1 MLPKF
6 LLADNSQECPDTIYV
21 VHTEEPKFIVES
33 DIEDFWANQKV
44 HWLSEPPVS
53 VITSYSIHYT
63 KLYES
68 RCSAIPAKTPAII
81 LSSERVSLFLS
92 EFMNYGKD

>member
-33 DIEDFWANQKV
+33 DIEDFWSNQKV
-44 HWLSEPPVS
+44 HWLSEAPES
-53 VITSYSIHYT
+53 EELIRALLEDAETFLDDEFENQDN
-63 KLYES
+63 LYAED
-68 RCSAIPAKTPAII
+68 
-81 LSSERVSLFLS
+81 E
-92 EFMNYGKD
+92 EDED

>member
-33 DIEDFWANQKV
+33 DIEDFWSNEKV
-44 HWLSEPPVS
+44 HWLSEA
-53 VITSYSIHYT
+53 H
-63 KLYES
+63 E
-68 RCSAIPAKTPAII
+68 
-81 LSSERVSLFLS
+81 
-92 EFMNYGKD
+92 